1 MEINSQKYQKIVIKI
16 GSSLIVDNKNI
27 RLKWLENL
35 AQNIHEIRV
44 KNNCQIIIV
53 TSGAVAFGRLAL
65 NYKNQKLSIP
75 EKQAC
80 AGVGQ
85 IQLMSLYQ
93 DFFARHKT
101 KVAQILLTATDCNS
115 RKSYLHIQN
124 TINKLL
130 EKNIIPII
138 NENDSVAVD
147 ELKIGDNDRLS
158 ARVSQMIKADLMILL
173 SDIDG
178 LFDKN
183 PKEYISAQF
192 ISQVDEITKDI
203 EMMAKGTSSKVGT
216 GGMITKI
223 MAAKM
228 AKSANCATII
238 TSGIEIDALKK
249 LILGNK
255 KFTLFTTKDL
265 QKSSKH
271 RSKAKKNWLS
281 GLVNSNREIII
292 NQDAVLALKK
302 NASLLAVGAIGV
314 HGNFSQGDAVFIK
327 DQDGNHIANGVV
339 SYSSSE
345 AKKILQKNSN
355 EIKKILG
362 SKAKPELVH
371 VDNIFIMPS

>member
-1 MEINSQKYQKIVIKI
+1 
-16 GSSLIVDNKNI
+16 
-27 RLKWLENL
+27 
-35 AQNIHEIRV
+35 
-44 KNNCQIIIV
+44 
-53 TSGAVAFGRLAL
+53 
-65 NYKNQKLSIP
+65 
-75 EKQAC
+75 
-80 AGVGQ
+80 
-85 IQLMSLYQ
+85 
-93 DFFARHKT
+93 
-101 KVAQILLTATDCNS
+101 
-115 RKSYLHIQN
+115 LHIQN

-249 LILGNK
+249 LILGN
-255 KFTLFTTKDL
+255 
-265 QKSSKH
+265 
-271 RSKAKKNWLS
+271 
-281 GLVNSNREIII
+281 
-292 NQDAVLALKK
+292 
-302 NASLLAVGAIGV
+302 
-314 HGNFSQGDAVFIK
+314 FI
-327 DQDGNHIANGVV
+327 
-339 SYSSSE
+339 YS
-345 AKKILQKNSN
+345 
-355 EIKKILG
+355 
-362 SKAKPELVH
+362 
-371 VDNIFIMPS
+371 PS